1 MTKINENFLKLPNN
15 YLFAEVANRVEK
27 YKQENPD
34 KEVLKLG
41 IGDVTK
47 PLPKT
52 IVKDLGITQITDE
65 AELLKIIT
73 EVIKE
78 NQHQVEQYKNQPKVL
93 DYFIG
98 QTMKK
103 TRGKANPSLTSKL
116 LKQELDKQ

>member
-1 MTKINENFLKLPNN
+1 MIEDGKISTKQSKEILVKIIE
-15 YLFAEVANRVEK
+15 
-27 YKQENPD
+27 D
-34 KEVLKLG
+34 KKE
-41 IGDVTK
+41 
-47 PLPKT
+47 PKT

-78 NQHQVEQYKNQPKVL
+78 NQHQVEQYKNQPRVL